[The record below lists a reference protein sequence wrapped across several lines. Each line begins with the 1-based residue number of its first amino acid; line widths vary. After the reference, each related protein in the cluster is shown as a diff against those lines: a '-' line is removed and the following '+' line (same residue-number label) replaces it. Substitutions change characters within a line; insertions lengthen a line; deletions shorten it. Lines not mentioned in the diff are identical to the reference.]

1 MMCTESATDSWLP
14 AAWQDSERMARE
26 ASRLR
31 EDGLGGIFHLRT
43 WLSTLLP
50 IASRMHRLE
59 TRFVSFILPSLKFT
73 VKVSVCVPGLLY
85 VRLSDSCLEVIEK
98 QRFSIQASNAA
109 PFFVRT
115 SDD

>member
-1 MMCTESATDSWLP
+1 MHRVCHRLL
-14 AAWQDSERMARE
+14 
-26 ASRLR
+26 ASDNLARLR
-31 EDGLGGIFHLRT
+31 EDGLGGIFQLIMAESGLAHFSQYRVGCIVDLV
-43 WLSTLLP
+43 
-50 IASRMHRLE
+50 

-73 VKVSVCVPGLLY
+73 AQVSVCVPGLLY

-98 QRFSIQASNAA
+98 QRFSIQASNGA